1 MQRSNETSEASR
13 RRAATLVLGMLGGIA
28 SGKSRAARLLAGP
41 EGVVLDADELA
52 HEVLDDPE
60 VSQLVAERF
69 GPELL
74 GADGLPDREALSRRV
89 FDDAAARSE
98 LEGWIHPRV
107 RARIMA
113 ELEDARS
120 NGVPRVV
127 LDVPLLL
134 ENEARHGLTGLCDA
148 LVFVEAGEEVR
159 AERAMRTRGWKAGEL
174 ARREAAQLPLT
185 EKKKRADYVLSNEGG
200 MEELEQAVQEILAQL
215 IAA

>member
-1 MQRSNETSEASR
+1 M
-13 RRAATLVLGMLGGIA
+13 LGVLGGIA

-134 ENEARHGLTGLCDA
+134 ENEARHGLTELTGLCDA

-159 AERAMRTRGWKAGEL
+159 AERAMRTRGWKTDEL